1 MASKPSFFIGL
12 HNIVTDKKEWK
23 QLLFYDIDKD
33 EHFSNTVKK
42 FASEFSNRRKLSYV
56 LYKTKHGFHS
66 IYLTPLAPGK
76 WGEYFELH
84 KKKFQGYYSGHTI
97 RMSRKKKEEQ
107 YLISHSDAYPAVYP
121 LCTIYEKRFNIT
133 FKNIIKMAAVYEN
146 YPSRNL

>member
-56 LYKTKHGFHS
+56 LYKTKHGFHL
-66 IYLTPLAPGK
+66 IYLTPMSPAK
-76 WGEYFELH
+76 WGQYFELH

-97 RMSRKKKEEQ
+97 RMSRKKKEVQ

-121 LCTIYEKRFNIT
+121 LCKIYEKRFNIK
-133 FKNIIKMAAVYEN
+133 FNKRIKMVAVFEN
-146 YPSRNL
+146 YQSLNV